1 MSCNKESHQDT
12 EFNDIFCKELETIS
26 NRRKKM
32 HLKSLDKLVSS
43 ECQTKPST
51 KYGLVGLA
59 LSGGGIRSATFNL
72 GVIQGLAK
80 RGILKYVDYLS
91 TVSGGGYIGSC
102 LSALLNNPKHTPEWV
117 KGRKKSFP
125 FFHRQGKQES
135 ESFKHLRNYSNYLA
149 PNGLIDKLRIP
160 ATVLRGILINLLIIF
175 PYVVF
180 ATFISQYI
188 FESKIPVVWEEY
200 KDQIV
205 WVVGI
210 VLGLF
215 GLLTILVPLFM
226 KLCPRIK
233 WPKRNFLGR
242 FFGRFLLLIIVVLAV
257 CCIPYV
263 ITLWHYNKWNV
274 WKELW
279 LIIAAI
285 IQFIPALFAGKA
297 SESISRLGGKIA
309 LYALGLIGP
318 LTVFIIYLYLYS
330 YLYLNENPEYVS
342 HTYIGAV
349 LVFLYTHIFVDVN
362 ITSPHGFYR
371 DRLSKAYLFDV
382 ANSGIA
388 HADTL
393 KLSELNKNTKAP
405 YHLINVA
412 HNLHDSEDRSLR
424 GRNADFFILSKHF
437 CGSDRV
443 EYIETEQME
452 KVDPH
457 LNLGTAMAISGAAA
471 APNMGTTTIGPLVF
485 IMALLNIRLGYWLP
499 NPQKLQKTLR
509 NKISFNINFNR
520 WSPLS
525 GVGPLY
531 LLYELFGYINAKRR
545 YINISDGGHLE
556 NMGAYELLRRRCRYI
571 IIGDGEADSDHS
583 FYGLATF
590 IRYAQIDMGIKIDI
604 DLDDLKKDKRGL
616 SHKHYV
622 CGTIHYTN
630 REKGYLLYI
639 KSSMTGDENVYIH
652 EYHNNNPE
660 FPHESTGDQFFDEAQ
675 FEAYRAL
682 GYHVCSQMGDVQNGQ
697 DLDQFFSSLID
708 TQDAC
713 EPAPGA

>member
-1 MSCNKESHQDT
+1 MSSNKETHQDP
-12 EFNDIFCKELETIS
+12 EFNGIFCKELETIS
-26 NRRKKM
+26 ERRNKM
-32 HLKSLDKLVSS
+32 DLKSLDKSVSPQ
-43 ECQTKPST
+43 CQTKPST
-51 KYGLVGLA
+51 EYGLVGLA

-102 LSALLNNPKHTPEWV
+102 LSALLNNREHTPEWV

-125 FFHRQGKQES
+125 FFHRQGEQES

-160 ATVLRGILINLLIIF
+160 ATVLRGILTNLFIIL
-175 PYVVF
+175 PYIVLAVC
-180 ATFISQYI
+180 ISRCI
-188 FESKIPVVWEEY
+188 SKFEIPVVLV
-200 KDQIV
+200 I
-205 WVVGI
+205 GI
-210 VLGLF
+210 ALGLF
-215 GLLTILVPLFM
+215 GLLTILVPFFM

-233 WPKRNFLGR
+233 WPRRNCIGR
-242 FFGRFLLLIIVVLAV
+242 FFGFLLLLIIVGLAV
-257 CCIPYV
+257 YV
-263 ITLWHYNKWNV
+263 ITLWNDNGWNV
-274 WKELW
+274 LSKN
-279 LIIAAI
+279 
-285 IQFIPALFAGKA
+285 
-297 SESISRLGGKIA
+297 S
-309 LYALGLIGP
+309 
-318 LTVFIIYLYLYS
+318 
-330 YLYLNENPEYVS
+330 EYVS
-342 HTYIGAV
+342 YICIGAV
-349 LVFLYTHIFVDVN
+349 LVYLYTRIFIDVN

-382 ANSGIA
+382 ANSGIK
-388 HADTL
+388 HVDTL
-393 KLSELNKNTKAP
+393 KLSELNEANTKAP
-405 YHLINVA
+405 YHLINVT
-412 HNLHDSEDRSLR
+412 HNLQGSEDRSLR

-443 EYIETEQME
+443 GYIETKQME

-485 IMALLNIRLGYWLP
+485 IMSLLNIRLGYWLP

-509 NKISFNINFNR
+509 SKFTFNIHFNR

-531 LLYELFGYINAKRR
+531 LIYELFGYINAKRR

-583 FYGLATF
+583 FHGLATF

-604 DLDDLKKDKRGL
+604 NLDDLKKNKRGL

-622 CGTIHYTN
+622 CGTIHYTD
-630 REKGYLLYI
+630 REKGDLLYI

-697 DLDQFFSSLID
+697 DLDQFFSSLMD

>member
-1 MSCNKESHQDT
+1 MSSNKESHQDT
-12 EFNDIFCKELETIS
+12 EFSGVFGKELETIS
-26 NRRKKM
+26 ERRKKM
-32 HLKSLDKLVSS
+32 DLKSLDTLVPPQ
-43 ECQTKPST
+43 CQTKPAPST

-80 RGILKYVDYLS
+80 RGVLKYVDYLS

-102 LSALLNNPKHTPEWV
+102 LSALLNNCKHTSEWV
-117 KGRKKSFP
+117 NAFP
-125 FFHRQGKQES
+125 FFHRQGEQES

-149 PNGLIDKLRIP
+149 PNGLLDKLRIP
-160 ATVLRGILINLLIIF
+160 TTVLRGILTNLLILF

-180 ATFISQYI
+180 AVFISRFI
-188 FESKIPVVWEEY
+188 SKFENSVVL
-200 KDQIV
+200 V
-205 WVVGI
+205 MGI
-210 VLGLF
+210 ALGLFGLF
-215 GLLTILVPLFM
+215 GLLTILFPFFM

-233 WPKRNFLGR
+233 WPKRNLIGK
-242 FFGRFLLLIIVVLAV
+242 FFGLLLLLIILVLAV
-257 CCIPYV
+257 CCI
-263 ITLWHYNKWNV
+263 
-274 WKELW
+274 
-279 LIIAAI
+279 
-285 IQFIPALFAGKA
+285 
-297 SESISRLGGKIA
+297 
-309 LYALGLIGP
+309 LYG
-318 LTVFIIYLYLYS
+318 YS
-330 YLYLNENPEYVS
+330 YLSENSEYVS
-342 HTYIGAV
+342 YIYIGAV
-349 LVFLYTHIFVDVN
+349 LVFLYTRIFIDVN

-382 ANSGIA
+382 KNSCIKHA
-388 HADTL
+388 EADTL
-393 KLSELNKNTKAP
+393 KLSELNKANTKAP

-412 HNLHDSEDRSLR
+412 HNLQGSEDRSLR

-443 EYIETEQME
+443 GYIGTEQME
-452 KVDPH
+452 KIDPH

-471 APNMGTTTIGPLVF
+471 APNMGTATIGPLVF
-485 IMALLNIRLGYWLP
+485 IMSLLNIRLGYWLP
-499 NPQKLQKTLR
+499 NPQKLQKTLLKE
-509 NKISFNINFNR
+509 NSFNINFNR

-531 LLYELFGYINAKRR
+531 LIYELFGCINAKKR

-583 FYGLATF
+583 FHGLATF

-604 DLDDLKKDKRGL
+604 NLDDIKKNKKGL
-616 SHKHYV
+616 SNKHYV
-622 CGTIHYTN
+622 CGKIHYTDE
-630 REKGYLLYI
+630 EKGCLLYI

-652 EYHNNNPE
+652 EYHNNNSE

-682 GYHVCSQMGDVQNGQ
+682 GYHVCSQMGDVQNEQ
-697 DLDQFFSSLID
+697 DLDQFFNSLMD

-713 EPAPGA
+713 EPASGTEGRRDGKGEPKEC